1 MPDSQSH
8 DDPFGIALS
17 VLTSED
23 RLRFG
28 EIASALVE
36 AADAAAVAHDW
47 TVRRPADAWH
57 ALAVHYRAQ
66 RDPLWPA
73 CSAAAARANEIGGR

>member
-1 MPDSQSH
+1 MTGTH
-8 DDPFGIALS
+8 DDAFGVALS
-17 VLTSED
+17 VLTPEE
-23 RLRFG
+23 RHRFG
-28 EIASALVE
+28 EITDALVE
-36 AADAAAVAHDW
+36 AADAAAVAPGW

-73 CSAAAARANEIGGR
+73 FSAAAARADEIGGR